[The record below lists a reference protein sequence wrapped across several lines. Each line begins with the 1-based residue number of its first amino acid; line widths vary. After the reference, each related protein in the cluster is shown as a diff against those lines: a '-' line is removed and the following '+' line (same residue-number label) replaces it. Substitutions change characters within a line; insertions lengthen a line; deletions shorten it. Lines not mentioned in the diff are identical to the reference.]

1 MMKRILLLLGF
12 VFAYSINMY
21 AQPANNACAN
31 AISLGTVS
39 TTTTTTGT
47 NAAATS
53 DQTAPSCFSWSK
65 NVWYKF
71 TVPAGGGSYNV
82 AINANA
88 LTNPDVVV
96 FSGSFPDESDTSVAH
111 ADELPGNSVF
121 QQSHSRLDAYLLF
134 HILPD
139 LFDRSDA

>member
-96 FSGSFPDESDTSVAH
+96 FSGTCGSFTEIGCNSYCGGSGTSSNV
-111 ADELPGNSVF
+111 
-121 QQSHSRLDAYLLF
+121 
-134 HILPD
+134 
-139 LFDRSDA
+139 